1 MIGVPF
7 DNNDLTCLGSITE
20 IVADLVDARDP
31 DPALVAL
38 ATKYKSTEALAA
50 WIRSL
55 PQRNDEGIP
64 GEDPKVAACRPPQRL
79 RIPADD
85 PNCVE
90 RAALYLGVAEL
101 IDPWPVRQLGTLDL
115 EWGRHTFPI
124 ENGAPIVLDPRVQY
138 EELEQAIPVEVRM
151 AAHRDG
157 MQRPRR
163 SPPSVSEAHRSP
175 RPVSEAHRSPPFIPE
190 PQWSPPFVPEPQWSP
205 PFVPPPYGLPVAVD
219 VNEAIDFTCQLAQQA
234 AAATRNGPS
243 RASIARN
250 AIQNV
255 VKRGTAPGDLSTIDT
270 LGWFFSLAE
279 QVARGYGDR
288 ALTIVR
294 ITAVAISDL
303 IDDILAERQL
313 EPRNLSLSFGGNSYA
328 MPSWLSEAAPV
339 AGKIGLGVGALYF
352 APQLAALGITG
363 PMVDLVEQE
372 LNAEGLTLG
381 SISNPKY
388 GFSTALSSIANKKRV
403 A

>member
-20 IVADLVDARDP
+20 IVADLVDSRDP
-31 DPALVAL
+31 APGLVAL
-38 ATKYKSTEALAA
+38 AAKYKTTEALAA

-55 PQRNDEGIP
+55 PQRNDEGLP

-101 IDPWPVRQLGTLDL
+101 LDPWPVRQLGTLDFD
-115 EWGRHTFPI
+115 WGRHTFPI
-124 ENGAPIVLDPRVQY
+124 ENGAPIVLDPRVTY
-138 EELEQAIPVEVRM
+138 EELEQAIPIEARTAAQRDRM
-151 AAHRDG
+151 P
-157 MQRPRR
+157 QPQ
-163 SPPSVSEAHRSP
+163 
-175 RPVSEAHRSPPFIPE
+175 RSPPFIPE
-190 PQWSPPFVPEPQWSP
+190 ARTA
-205 PFVPPPYGLPVAVD
+205 PVAVD
-219 VNEAIDFTCQLAQQA
+219 VNEAIDFTCQLAQA
-234 AAATRNGPS
+234 AASSTRNGPS
-243 RASIARN
+243 RAYVARN
-250 AIQNV
+250 AIENV
-255 VKRGTAPGDLSTIDT
+255 VKRGIAPSDLSTVDA

-279 QVARGYGDR
+279 QVAHGHGAR
-288 ALTIVR
+288 ALKIVR

-303 IDDILAERQL
+303 IDDILAEREL
-313 EPRNLSLSFGGNSYA
+313 EPRNLSLSFGGNSYSV
-328 MPSWLSEAAPV
+328 PSWVSEAAPV
-339 AGKIGLGVGALYF
+339 VGKIGLGVGALYF

-388 GFSTALSSIANKKRV
+388 GFSTALSSIASKRRP

>member
-20 IVADLVDARDP
+20 IVADLIDARNP

-38 ATKYKSTEALAA
+38 AREYKTTEALAA

-79 RIPADD
+79 RLPAAD

-101 IDPWPVRQLGTLDL
+101 IDPWPVRQLATLDF

-124 ENGAPIVLDPRVQY
+124 ENGAPIVLDPRVTY
-138 EELEQAIPVEVRM
+138 EELEQAIPIEVRT
-151 AAHRDG
+151 AVRDG
-157 MQRPRR
+157 MQTSRR
-163 SPPSVSEAHRSP
+163 SPPFLPEY
-175 RPVSEAHRSPPFIPE
+175 RPVPA
-190 PQWSPPFVPEPQWSP
+190 
-205 PFVPPPYGLPVAVD
+205 PVAVD
-219 VNEAIDFTCQLAQQA
+219 VNEAIDFTCQLAQA
-234 AAATRNGPS
+234 AASSTRNGPS
-243 RASIARN
+243 RAYVARD
-250 AIQNV
+250 AIENV
-255 VKRGTAPGDLSTIDT
+255 VKRGIAPADLSTVDT
-270 LGWFFSLAE
+270 IGWFFSLAE

-288 ALTIVR
+288 ALKIVR

-313 EPRNLSLSFGGNSYA
+313 GPRNLSLSVGGNSYA
-328 MPSWLSEAAPV
+328 VPSWLSEAAPV
-339 AGKIGLGVGALYF
+339 VGKIGLGVGALYF

-372 LNAEGLTLG
+372 LNAEGLSLG
-381 SISNPKY
+381 SIANPKY
-388 GFSTALSSIANKKRV
+388 GFSTALTSIAHKKR
-403 A
+403 AA